1 LFLPALL
8 ALVSLIEGEN
18 CPAPVDV
25 AARVRTILHL
35 SPEQQLSEGFAVERH
50 EAGLYVALRGA
61 DSSLIGERT
70 LPTAGSCD
78 ELAQAAAVVLAAWL
92 SDVHPDFAGALP
104 APAVQ
109 VPEAPS
115 NTQPG
120 APPPAAAKAAP
131 PPSSPPLPP
140 PAAAP
145 TVRRRLH
152 VVAGLGGDLT
162 NGELSPALLL
172 GASFGAEVSGL
183 AVSAR
188 ALVTLTREQPLEPGL
203 VTWRRW
209 PLGIG
214 PSLRLATSAWALSL
228 SAGPAMAWLRLGGE
242 SYDRVAEANGLVWG
256 GFGEVLVSGRGY
268 LFAPFGALSVQY
280 YPANTTA
287 YVGGSDLS
295 WDLPK
300 LSATVVVGAR
310 LAP

>member
-1 LFLPALL
+1 MFAPALL
-8 ALVSLIEGEN
+8 AFVSLVEGED

-70 LPTAGSCD
+70 LPTSGSCH

-104 APAVQ
+104 SPPAQPPAVPPPDQ
-109 VPEAPS
+109 PEPPHPPPASSATTP
-115 NTQPG
+115 PP
-120 APPPAAAKAAP
+120 APPPRAASAAQ
-131 PPSSPPLPP
+131 
-140 PAAAP
+140 
-145 TVRRRLH
+145 RRLH

-162 NGELSPALLL
+162 DGALSPALLL

-183 AVSAR
+183 ALSAR
-188 ALVTLTREQPLEPGL
+188 ALLTLPREEPLGPGQ
-203 VTWRRW
+203 VSWRRW

-214 PSLRLATSAWALSL
+214 PSLRLASGTWAFSL
-228 SAGPAMAWLRLGGE
+228 SAGPAAAWLGLGGD
-242 SYDRVAEANGLVWG
+242 SFDRVVDQNGLVWG
-256 GFGEVLVSGRGY
+256 GFGELLVSGRAY
-268 LFAPFGALSVQY
+268 PFAPFGALNVQL
-280 YPANTTA
+280 YPGNTTA
-287 YVGGSDLS
+287 YVSGLDLS
-295 WDLPK
+295 WDLPP
-300 LSATVVVGAR
+300 LSATLIVGAR